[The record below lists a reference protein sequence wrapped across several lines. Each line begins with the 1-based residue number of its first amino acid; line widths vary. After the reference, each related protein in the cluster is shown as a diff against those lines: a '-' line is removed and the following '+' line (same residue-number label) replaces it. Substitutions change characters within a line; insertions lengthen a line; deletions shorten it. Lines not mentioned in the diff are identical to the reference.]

1 MSLAFWLFVVRF
13 LFPILGGL
21 VAMVS
26 DVRERRIPNSL
37 CVVLGTFG
45 ILYRTVVGGFPGC
58 LDSLSGFL
66 VGFAILFL
74 VYIVGGSG
82 AGDVKFMGAVGA
94 WLGPYHILFVFVL
107 SAVVL
112 IFFTIAVL
120 SVRLFQGGK
129 HPKSSRLPPNAVD
142 ASSEFNKSVLR
153 ARLPYAV
160 PATIAI
166 ALRLAWLILI
176 GRTT

>member
-1 MSLAFWLFVVRF
+1 MSIAFWLFVIRF
-13 LFPILGGL
+13 LIPLLGGL
-21 VAMVS
+21 VAMVT

-37 CVVLGTFG
+37 CVALGATG
-45 ILYRTVVGGFPGC
+45 LLYRTSIGGLSGC
-58 LDSLSGFL
+58 GDSLLGFM
-66 VGFAILFL
+66 VGFAVLFL
-74 VYIVGGSG
+74 VYMVGGSG

-94 WLGPYHILFVFVL
+94 WLGPYHIVFVFVL

-112 IFFTIAVL
+112 IFFTFAVL
-120 SVRLFQGGK
+120 TWRLVQSVSS
-129 HPKSSRLPPNAVD
+129 KSSRLARNAID
-142 ASSEFNKSVLR
+142 ASSDLNKSVLR

>member
-1 MSLAFWLFVVRF
+1 
-13 LFPILGGL
+13 
-21 VAMVS
+21 MVS

-37 CVVLGTFG
+37 CVVLGTG
-45 ILYRTVVGGFPGC
+45 GVLYRTLSGGFPGF
-58 LDSLSGFL
+58 LDSLSGFI
-66 VGFAILFL
+66 VGFAVLFL

-94 WLGPYHILFVFVL
+94 WLGPYHIVVVFVL

-112 IFFTIAVL
+112 IFFTFAVL
-120 SVRLFQGGK
+120 TWRLLQGEK
-129 HPKSSRLPPNAVD
+129 NPKSSQLAPNAME
-142 ASSEFNKSVLR
+142 ASSDFNKSVLR
-153 ARLPYAV
+153 SRLPYAV

-176 GRTT
+176 GRTN